1 MTQTTTA
8 LATARRNVL
17 QRITRFIESL
27 EQAPREP
34 DPWECEHVQRALAAL
49 EELDFPRGE
58 QAMMWAEW
66 GPGRRMPDAMKKL
79 QPIYGPAST
88 KELRAHLDRV
98 PQAAA

>member
-49 EELDFPRGE
+49 EELDFPRG
-58 QAMMWAEW
+58 
-66 GPGRRMPDAMKKL
+66 
-79 QPIYGPAST
+79 
-88 KELRAHLDRV
+88 
-98 PQAAA
+98 